1 MNQKQYLECK
11 IDKNQ
16 SNLTK
21 DEIKNKL
28 ENYFFASVLKKAA
41 KRL

>member
-1 MNQKQYLECK
+1 MNQKQYPECK
-11 IDKNQ
+11 IDINQ
-16 SNLTK
+16 SNLSK

-28 ENYFFASVLKKAA
+28 GNYFFASVLKKTV

>member
-11 IDKNQ
+11 IGINQ

-21 DEIKNKL
+21 DELKNKL
-28 ENYFFASVLKKAA
+28 GNYFFASVLKKTA
-41 KRL
+41 KSL